1 MRESYTMQ
9 NSFAD
14 FYKNKTIL
22 VTGHTGFKGP
32 WLCMWLNMLGAKKVI
47 GYALESPMEPSGFD
61 VCNIQDHVVHVH
73 GDVRNYDHLY
83 ETMQEHS
90 PDIIFHLAAQS
101 LVPYSIEHPL
111 ETLETNL
118 MGTANVLNAALHTE
132 SIKAVISITSD
143 KCYSNKNWI
152 WGYRETDEMGG
163 HDPYSASKACAEM
176 VIGTYQSR
184 EFQSAKGRKN
194 YLPIASARAGNVVG
208 GGDWSAK
215 RLVPDTIRAIAAGEK
230 IVLRSPDA
238 TRPWQHVLEPLSGY
252 LWLGANIA
260 LKPEL
265 FASGWNF
272 GPVDQGIYPV
282 KEVVNK
288 MIAFWPSPDTEV
300 EVAENGAPTEAIL
313 LALDCSKA
321 RGYLGWT
328 GTWLIDDTIAATSSW
343 FSHFYQ
349 NNQADMYEFTLAQIQ
364 SYTEDALKKGQAW
377 AHGQLPESAS

>member
-1 MRESYTMQ
+1 MP
-9 NSFAD
+9 NAFGD
-14 FYKNKTIL
+14 FYKDKTVL

-47 GYALESPMEPSGFD
+47 GFALESPMEPSGFD
-61 VCNIQDHVVHVH
+61 VCNIEDHVTHVH
-73 GDVRNYDHLY
+73 GDVRHYDHLF
-83 ETMQEHS
+83 ETMQEHQ

-111 ETLETNL
+111 ETLEINM
-118 MGTANVLNAALHTE
+118 MGTANMLNAALHTD
-132 SIKAVISITSD
+132 SVKAVISITSD
-143 KCYSNKNWI
+143 KCYRNENWI
-152 WGYRETDEMGG
+152 WGYRETDAMGG

-184 EFQSAKGRKN
+184 EFQAAKGRKK

-230 IVLRSPDA
+230 MLLRSPNA

-260 LKPEL
+260 NNPDL

-272 GPVDQGIYPV
+272 GPVDQGIYPA
-282 KEVVNK
+282 KEVVEK
-288 MIAFWPSPDTEV
+288 LIAFWPSPETEV
-300 EVAENGAPTEAIL
+300 EVAENGAPTEAVL

-321 RGYLGWT
+321 RGYLNWT
-328 GTWLIDDTIAATSSW
+328 GTWLIDDTIATTSTW
-343 FSHFYQ
+343 FSHFY
-349 NNQADMYEFTLAQIQ
+349 NNKQTDMYEFTLSQIQ
-364 SYTEDALKKGQAW
+364 SYTQDALDKGQAW
-377 AHGQLPESAS
+377 AHGQLLESK